1 MRKSKLFKAA
11 VVLAVLLFA
20 GGFVFAADV
29 TITGTVGGHVSL
41 SFGATTIGLGNLVS
55 GVQSSDSVSITEQSN
70 QAGYDVFVQSAQGF
84 NLKLLDGTNYSTE
97 TGDTVLIPYTIAYGE
112 SGSLTNYSP
121 TGTSPFQITTDG
133 PKANQGITKEFHVYA
148 TSNNQDTAG
157 NYQDDLTFTISN
169 N

>member
-1 MRKSKLFKAA
+1 MRKSILFKAA

-29 TITGTVGGHVSL
+29 TITGTVGGNVSL
-41 SFGATTIGLGNLVS
+41 TIGSASIALGNLVA
-55 GVQSSDSVSITEQSN
+55 GVESTGSVNITEQSN

-84 NLKLLDGTNYSTE
+84 NLKLHDGTNYSTA
-97 TGDTVLIPYTIAYGE
+97 TDSTVLIPYTIAYGP

-121 TGTSPFQITTDG
+121 TGSSAFQITTDA
-133 PKANQGITKEFHVYA
+133 PKANQGVTKEFHVYA

-157 NYQDDLTFTISN
+157 SYQDELTFTISN

>member
-41 SFGATTIGLGNLVS
+41 SFGATTIALGNLAS
-55 GVQSSDSVSITEQSN
+55 GATGFVSITEQSN

-84 NLKLLDGTNYSTE
+84 NLKLHDGTNYSTE